1 MIIKDLWICS
11 VLLSITLNSTKE
23 IDQGNLCG
31 VIYCGLDVF
40 IEFNT
45 ESTWKLSHM
54 GNNEGIHGHRHEL
67 FMLGDGYFKELYT
80 YTLDLTNY
88 CII

>member
-1 MIIKDLWICS
+1 MWICS

-23 IDQGNLCG
+23 IDQGDLCG

-45 ESTWKLSHM
+45 ESTCKLSWM
-54 GNNEGIHGHRHEL
+54 GDNWDIHRHRHEL
-67 FMLGDGYFKELYT
+67 FMFGDGYFKELYT
-80 YTLDLTNY
+80 YTLDLTN
-88 CII
+88 